1 MLCSFNCESCNN
13 PHFSNP
19 RLSQQL
25 NWSHFLQSKMEDAPT
40 TALDFCADLGYLAVG
55 NKQGEVL
62 PHMLHSHQLIIRG
75 LWVSA
80 DQAIRLLYLRFFEP

>member
-1 MLCSFNCESCNN
+1 
-13 PHFSNP
+13 
-19 RLSQQL
+19 
-25 NWSHFLQSKMEDAPT
+25 
-40 TALDFCADLGYLAVG
+40 VG